1 MKVAFNARLLAA
13 PTLRGWNR
21 YTINL
26 LAELPALGVEAFLY
40 SDQPLHSDH
49 LARLPKNIFQ
59 VRIAPRMRYLFWEQ
73 NWLPRQCQKDSVDIL
88 HSPLNFGLPW
98 SSPCPSVLTLHD
110 AIDQVYYSQHSH
122 WLGRLSFSA
131 IQSSLY
137 HWTARTRADHII
149 TVSEHSKKDLMEQLH
164 IPERKIS
171 VTYEAADGR
180 FHQPVDEADRRRI
193 RSRYGLDDPYV
204 FYVGGW
210 EKRKNIPFL
219 IRAFAQASLDGVSLV
234 LAGGRDK
241 ERAELVRLAESLNVT
256 RSLKLLGWVDDEDLP
271 ALYAEALCF
280 VFPSEYEGF
289 GLQLCEAM
297 ATGCPVLAAKASCLP
312 EILDG
317 GGESFALNSVNE
329 LEGLLKQLTMND
341 DFRRDLVQR
350 ASMRAEAFSWKKT
363 AIATKHV
370 YERLKKGHS

>member
-1 MKVAFNARLLAA
+1 
-13 PTLRGWNR
+13 
-21 YTINL
+21 
-26 LAELPALGVEAFLY
+26 
-40 SDQPLHSDH
+40 
-49 LARLPKNIFQ
+49 
-59 VRIAPRMRYLFWEQ
+59 
-73 NWLPRQCQKDSVDIL
+73 
-88 HSPLNFGLPW
+88 
-98 SSPCPSVLTLHD
+98 
-110 AIDQVYYSQHSH
+110 
-122 WLGRLSFSA
+122 
-131 IQSSLY
+131 
-137 HWTARTRADHII
+137 
-149 TVSEHSKKDLMEQLH
+149 MEQLH